1 MSIVDERFGKWV
13 NSPNLDPRYKEELE
27 KMTPQERNDAFYT
40 NIEFGTAGMRGVLG
54 PGTNRI
60 NLHTIRKAT
69 QGFADYIKEQ
79 GEKACQEGI
88 AIGYDNRH
96 MSQEFAYDCA
106 DLLAKN
112 GIRAYVFESLRPTP
126 ELSFAVR
133 HLGCFGGIMITASHN
148 PRQYNGY
155 KLYDSKGCQ
164 LIPDLAAAVTE
175 KVNAIEDEL
184 SIDTK
189 ITDEQKELIKVIGVD
204 VDRPYYDAVE
214 SIQLNPEVKKDI
226 RIVFSPEHGT
236 ANIPVRTI
244 YEETGY
250 HCIPVEEQCT
260 PDPDFSN
267 TPTPNP
273 EQPGAYELALK
284 YAKENDADIILVCDP
299 DADRMGVGV
308 KHDGEYVVMTGNQS
322 GAVLLEYILEQL
334 DRQGKMPENPV
345 MFNTVV
351 TSDLGE
357 KVASAHGVETEK
369 TLTGFKFI
377 GEKVAKYEQNHAKN
391 YVFGY
396 EESYGSLIKPFVRD
410 KDAPQACLMLAEA
423 ASWYK
428 ENEGKDLV
436 DVLEDLYKKHGTYE
450 ESQIAIELDGEAGA
464 NRIKKILSDLRDD
477 SPAEIAGVPVVRSED
492 FKESLIRENGKTE
505 ELKGF
510 VKSDVLKYF
519 LEDGSWIAVRPSGT
533 EPKCKFYYCIKGENH
548 ADAKEKT
555 AKYQKAMAELTGT
568 AE

>member
-1 MSIVDERFGKWV
+1 MVDERFGKWV

-184 SIDTK
+184 SIDTE

-214 SIQLNPEVKKDI
+214 SIQLNPDVKKDI

-464 NRIKKILSDLRDD
+464 NRIKKILSDLRED
-477 SPAEIAGVPVVRSED
+477 SPAEIEGVPVVRSED

>member
-1 MSIVDERFGKWV
+1 MSVVEERYQKWV
-13 NSPNLDPRYKEELE
+13 NSPNLDARYKEVLE
-27 KMTPQERNDAFYT
+27 NMTPEEKNDAFYT
-40 NIEFGTAGMRGVLG
+40 TIEFGTAGMRGLLG

-60 NLHTIRKAT
+60 NIHTIRKAT
-69 QGFADYIKEQ
+69 QGFADYIKEN
-79 GEKACQEGI
+79 GPEACKKGI

-96 MSQEFAYDCA
+96 MSKELAFDCA

-112 GIRAYVFESLRPTP
+112 GIKAYVFESLRPTP

-155 KLYDSKGCQ
+155 KLYDEKGCQ
-164 LIPDLAAAVTE
+164 LVPDLAAKVIE

-184 SIDTK
+184 AIDTN
-189 ITDEQKELIKVIGVD
+189 IADEQKKLITVIGED
-204 VDRPYYDAVE
+204 VDRPYYEAVK
-214 SIQLNPEVKKDI
+214 SIQLNPDVKKDVK
-226 RIVFSPEHGT
+226 IVFSPEHGT
-236 ANIPVRTI
+236 ANVPVREI
-244 YEETGY
+244 YKETGY
-250 HCIPVEEQCT
+250 TCIPVLEQCT

-308 KHDGEYVVMTGNQS
+308 KHSGEYVVMTGNQS
-322 GAVLLEYILEQL
+322 GAVLLEYILSQL
-334 DRQGKMPENPV
+334 DAKGEMPENPV

-357 KVASAHGVETEK
+357 KVASAHNVETEK

-377 GEKVAKYEQNHAKN
+377 GEKVANYEKTHAKN

-428 ENEGKDLV
+428 NNEGKDLV
-436 DVLEDLYKKHGTYE
+436 DVLEELYTKHGTYE
-450 ESQIAIELDGEAGA
+450 ESQVAVELEGEAGA
-464 NRIKKILSDLRDD
+464 KRIKQILADLR
-477 SPAEIAGVPVVRSED
+477 SEAPKEIAGTPVVRFED
-492 FKESLIRENGKTE
+492 YKESVIKENGETR
-505 ELKGF
+505 ELTGF
-510 VKSDVLKYF
+510 VKSDVLKYY
-519 LEDGSWIAVRPSGT
+519 LADGSWIAVRPSGT
-533 EPKCKFYYCIKGENH
+533 EPKCKFYYCIKGTDHSDAH
-548 ADAKEKT
+548 AKT
-555 AKYQKAMAELTGT
+555 LKYQKAMAELTGT
-568 AE
+568 AA

>member
-1 MSIVDERFGKWV
+1 MSIVEERYEKWV
-13 NSPNLDPRYKEELE
+13 NSPNLDPRYKETLE
-27 KMTPQERNDAFYT
+27 NMDPEEKNDAFYT
-40 NIEFGTAGMRGVLG
+40 TIKFGTAGMRGLLG

-60 NLHTIRKAT
+60 NIHTIRKAT
-69 QGFADYIKEQ
+69 QGYADYIKEN
-79 GEKACQEGI
+79 GEEACQQGI

-96 MSQEFAYDCA
+96 MSRELAFDCA

-112 GIRAYVFESLRPTP
+112 GIKAYVFESLRPTP

-155 KLYDSKGCQ
+155 KLYDAKGCQ
-164 LIPDLAAAVTE
+164 LIPCLAEKVIE
-175 KVNAIEDEL
+175 KVNAIDDEL
-184 SIDTK
+184 SIKTD
-189 ITDEQKELIKVIGVD
+189 ITDDVRKELVQVIGAD

-214 SIQLNPEVKKDI
+214 SIQLNPDVKKDI
-226 RIVFSPEHGT
+226 TIVFSPEHGT
-236 ANIPVRTI
+236 ANVPVRSI
-244 YEETGY
+244 YTEVGY
-250 HCIPVEEQCT
+250 NFIPVEEQCT

-308 KHDGEYVVMTGNQS
+308 KHDGEYIVMTGNQS
-322 GAVLLEYILEQL
+322 GAVLLEYILDQM
-334 DRQGKMPENPV
+334 DKKGIMPENPV

-357 KVASAHGVETEK
+357 KVANAHGVTCEK

-377 GEKVAKYEQNHAKN
+377 GEKVAKYEVTHEKN

-423 ASWYK
+423 ASVYK
-428 ENEGKDLV
+428 AEGKTLV

-450 ESQIAIELDGEAGA
+450 ESQVAVELEGEAGA
-464 NRIKKILSDLRDD
+464 KRIQQILADLRTNGL
-477 SPAEIAGVPVVRSED
+477 AEVAGQKVVRFED
-492 FKESLIRENGKTE
+492 YNEAVIKENGETKPLE
-505 ELKGF
+505 GF
-510 VKSDVLKYF
+510 TKSDVLKYY

-533 EPKCKFYYCIKGENH
+533 EPKCKFYYCVKGTDH

-555 AKYQKAMAELTGT
+555 AVFQKAMAELTGT
-568 AE
+568 AK